1 MAHLKPFISAQLV
14 ERTMFSEELGR
25 FLFIPERPVHFR
37 PGQYATIAVPDG
49 DGVIQRAYSIV
60 SSPHEPFLEFFIEL
74 VAHGTF
80 TPRIW
85 ELRTGDSVLIRERI
99 VGAFVLDPASTL
111 RRRLLIATGTGIAP
125 YMSMARAKA
134 AELKIGKNDG
144 DEFLVLHGGSRAT
157 DFGSYREELT
167 GLASDGWLHYV
178 PTVSRPWDDPA
189 WVGETGRVEDVLRKY
204 ADARDFS
211 ARNAVAYLC
220 GHPDM
225 VEHGKSLLRRAT
237 FPKAQVKEE
246 KYFTLP
252 VSPATDGALRSR

>member
-1 MAHLKPFISAQLV
+1 MASSACMANLKPFISARLV
-14 ERTMFSEELGR
+14 ERTMFSEERGR
-25 FLFIPERPVHFR
+25 FLFIPERPVQFR
-37 PGQYATIAVPDG
+37 PGQYATIAVQDG

-74 VAHGTF
+74 VEHGAL

-99 VGAFVLDPASTL
+99 VGAFVLDPASAL
-111 RRRLLIATGTGIAP
+111 HRRLLVATGTGIAP

-134 AELKIGKNDG
+134 ADLKAGKTDAE
-144 DEFLVLHGGSRAT
+144 EFLVLHGGSRAP
-157 DFGSYREELT
+157 DLGSYREELT
-167 GLASDGWLHYV
+167 ALASDGWLQYV
-178 PTVSRPWDDPA
+178 PTVSRPSDDPA
-189 WVGETGRVEDVLRKY
+189 WVRETGRVEDVLRKY
-204 ADARDFS
+204 ADSRDFN

-220 GHPDM
+220 GHPHM

-252 VSPATDGALRSR
+252 ASGD